1 MEMQLFKLPD
11 NINAKQMGINRLR
24 ISLDRK
30 IILSEETGTCNSL
43 PEEITGRE
51 KMALAIMQC
60 VFMHYMSGLHG
71 RSERSQETF

>member
-30 IILSEETGTCNSL
+30 IILSEETGPATAFQ
-43 PEEITGRE
+43 
-51 KMALAIMQC
+51 KK
-60 VFMHYMSGLHG
+60 
-71 RSERSQETF
+71 